1 MYTITS
7 MDGTEERFARSAA
20 ALASMIDE
28 IHSLGMPVRVGLM
41 DVEYIDYDS
50 VISNEGVTLEHMIAK
65 CVCGS
70 LSCEG
75 GYFAFGLGA
84 MLPGSTDSSGLRNL
98 SDWFEVATEAV
109 RDAIANPNQSETAAE
124 AKALLHLATIKA
136 RV

>member
-20 ALASMIDE
+20 GLASMIDE
-28 IHSLGMPVRVGLM
+28 IHDLGKPVRVGLM

-50 VISNEGVTLEHMIAK
+50 VISNEGVTLEHMVVK

-70 LSCEG
+70 SSCEE
-75 GYFAFGLGA
+75 GYFAFGSGV
-84 MLPGSTDSSGLRNL
+84 MLPGETDESGLRIL
-98 SDWFEVATEAV
+98 SDWFEAATEAV
-109 RDAIANPNQSETAAE
+109 RDIIKNPNQSQAAAE
-124 AKALLHLATIKA
+124 AKALMHLATIKA